1 MTRVQAN
8 KILDDRRR
16 GAFIAQR
23 TLIAALRATGDIG
36 PDERPRCFRRVS
48 QFGRSV

>member
-1 MTRVQAN
+1 MTRAEAN

-16 GAFIAQR
+16 GAFISQR

-36 PDERPRCFRRVS
+36 LEERPRCFRRVA
-48 QFGRSV
+48 QYGRTA

>member
-1 MTRVQAN
+1 MTRAQAHA
-8 KILDDRRR
+8 ILDARRR

-36 PDERPRCFRRVS
+36 PEDRPVSFRREANYGGAS
-48 QFGRSV
+48 